1 MTRIKI
7 MKEKLRRRMT
17 VTSSLKD
24 ISTGELG
31 GGGGD
36 ATPPTLIP
44 FYRRIFKDDV
54 NGVSSISDS

>member
-1 MTRIKI
+1 
-7 MKEKLRRRMT
+7 MT